1 MMDKK
6 EELKNNIMLKMR
18 YHLDSQELDLL
29 GVVLTDELTKVE
41 VDTPETELATVDN
54 TNEYIMDLFMLK
66 KAPKL
71 SDKTVRQYTD
81 AVRRLTDYCHKP
93 LTRITSMDVE
103 GWLNSIKSCNSNT
116 SLNNLRRH
124 LSAFFTWMRKTK
136 IISDNPVEAVEAYP
150 EIQKPIDHLTA
161 AEYEQLKTGC
171 KDKRDRAMMEVL
183 RCAAIRVGE
192 AEQLNVCD
200 VDWRSGAV
208 IIYGEKTRAYRTA
221 YLDDV
226 ALMYLG
232 EYIQERGCGINSN
245 DALFVGYKEV
255 NGRHER
261 LSRSGIRDAIKR
273 IAKRSG
279 LGRRVYPHLFRK
291 TTATAIVT
299 RGGTNEDAGNY
310 IGHKDQ
316 TTAGKH
322 YAASCEEHKREIF
335 RKRVAMV

>member
-18 YHLDSQELDLL
+18 YHLDSQKLDLL
-29 GVVLTDELTKVE
+29 GIVLTDELTKVE
-41 VDTPETELATVDN
+41 VDAPETELATVDN

-71 SDKTVRQYTD
+71 SEKTVRQYTD
-81 AVRRLTDYCHKP
+81 AVRRLTDYCQKP
-93 LTRITSMDVE
+93 LTRITSMDVDS
-103 GWLNSIKSCNSNT
+103 WLNSIKMCNSNT
-116 SLNNLRRH
+116 SLNNQRRH
-124 LSAFFTWMRKTK
+124 LSAFFTWMRKAR
-136 IISDNPVEAVEAYP
+136 IVADNPVEAVEAYP
-150 EIQKPIDHLTA
+150 EVQKPIDHLTA

-192 AEQLNVCD
+192 SEQLNVRD

-208 IIYGEKTRAYRTA
+208 IVYGEKTRAYRTA

-245 DALFVGYKEV
+245 DALFVSYKEV
-255 NGRHER
+255 NGKHDR

-291 TTATAIVT
+291 TTATAIVK
-299 RGGTNEDAGNY
+299 RGGTKEEAGNY
-310 IGHKDQ
+310 IGHKDRS
-316 TTAGKH
+316 TVGKH
-322 YAASCEEHKREIF
+322 YAATCDEQKQETF